1 MFNSTKKCKKPGK
14 LTNEAKLSATTK
26 SKDISMDAN
35 AAYEAVDVPYEDSRY
50 GTRPQMEN
58 TEDIYEQP
66 AL

>member
-1 MFNSTKKCKKPGK
+1 MFHSTRKCKKSSK
-14 LTNEAKLSATTK
+14 LRDEAKLSATTK
-26 SKDISMDAN
+26 SKDISMNAN

-50 GTRPQMEN
+50 GTRPPVEN